1 MFPFCIGS
9 SYQSTTLTGYYCA
22 GCIVSARR
30 SKIFELDIIFRPDNE
45 QEQPDYKTF
54 DKIDK

>member
-30 SKIFELDIIFRPDNE
+30 SK
-45 QEQPDYKTF
+45 
-54 DKIDK
+54 